1 LSLPPQTSRKSRP
14 EGPDDPEPVA
24 PVGDARW
31 HEWTRPLYELL
42 ARPRRWT
49 RMMQWCEALGVS
61 ESMLRQMV
69 AALEELN
76 EAESVRHG
84 TEMVWRRKLPRDREW
99 AVDMVPREGHD

>member
-1 LSLPPQTSRKSRP
+1 
-14 EGPDDPEPVA
+14 
-24 PVGDARW
+24 
-31 HEWTRPLYELL
+31 
-42 ARPRRWT
+42 
-49 RMMQWCEALGVS
+49 MMQWCEALGVS